1 MESILSFALLSQTI
15 RTGVP
20 YLLASLGGVLAE
32 RAGVFSITLE
42 GFLLIGAFGATVGAH
57 EAGPLVGLLFGVLLA
72 TLYAGFHA
80 LAVVRFKADAI
91 ISGVAL
97 NLVAFGLTR
106 FLLKWLYD
114 SSSNSPRIED
124 LGLPISVNESLGDFF
139 GALLQPLVLLSL
151 LLLLVAHLVLYKT
164 PLGLQIRAAGEH
176 PDAAETAGVSVN
188 KTRWIA
194 VLLSGALA
202 GLGGAYLAF
211 FQHGFTAG
219 MSANRGYIALAAVI
233 LGQYRP
239 LYVALACAFFAFAE
253 ALQVNLQAAS
263 LLPTQVVQMIP
274 YLLVL
279 LVLASAS
286 QKKDSV

>member
-1 MESILSFALLSQTI
+1 MESILSFALLAQTI

-20 YLLASLGGVLAE
+20 YLLAALGGVVAE
-32 RAGVFSITLE
+32 RSGVFSITLE
-42 GFLLIGAFGATVGAH
+42 GFLLVGAFGATVGSYS
-57 EAGPLVGLLFGVLLA
+57 AGPFAGLLLGVLMA

-80 LAVVRFKADAI
+80 LAVVRYKADAI

-97 NLVAFGLTR
+97 NLIAFGLTR

-114 SSSNSPRIED
+114 SSSNSPRIDGLEIAPITD
-124 LGLPISVNESLGDFF
+124 ALGGMIA
-139 GALLQPLVLLSL
+139 ALFQPLVLLSL
-151 LLLLVAHLVLYKT
+151 GLLLLVYVGLYRT

-176 PDAAETAGVSVN
+176 PDAAETAGVSVS

-194 VLLSGALA
+194 VLLSGSLA
-202 GLGGAYLAF
+202 GLGGVYLAF

-219 MSANRGYIALAAVI
+219 MSANRGYIALAAAI
-233 LGQYRP
+233 LGRYHP

-263 LLPTQVVQMIP
+263 LLPTQLVQMIP
-274 YLLVL
+274 YVLVL
-279 LVLASAS
+279 VVLASAQ
-286 QKKDSV
+286 QKRKHS